1 MYNDK
6 NNFKLVPTNDYV
18 FKRIF
23 GQVGNE
29 DITSDLLEKILHKKY
44 EKIDLSKNPI
54 ILADVL
60 DGKAGVLDV
69 VIKAEEKDNINIE
82 MQVAKYEY
90 MTERIL
96 EYWARKYSYE
106 FKKGEDYGVAKRTV
120 CILITCFE
128 MKILKAIPKVH
139 TKWNIREE
147 EYTSIILTDK
157 LEFHIISLDK
167 LEKINKPKDREK
179 ELLNWCKF
187 IQSPDEVEANIMEEN
202 EYIKKAKEELDKISQ
217 DEEERDLA
225 YRRERAIRDQNAVR
239 ASGYN
244 DGKEEGIKVG
254 IKRGEKNK
262 AIEIATNMLK
272 EEIDLEIIIRITGL
286 SKEEIKNIKISY

>member
-1 MYNDK
+1 MNIDNNK
-6 NNFKLVPTNDYV
+6 SNFKLVPTNDYV
-18 FKRIF
+18 FRRIF
-23 GQVGNE
+23 GHVGNE
-29 DITSDLLEKILHKKY
+29 DITRDLIEKILHKRY
-44 EKIDLSKNPI
+44 EKIDLSKNPVI
-54 ILADVL
+54 NSDVI
-60 DGKAGVLDV
+60 DGKSGVLDV
-69 VIKAEEKDNINIE
+69 IIKAEEKDNINIE

-96 EYWARKYSYE
+96 EYWARKYSDE
-106 FKKGEDYGVAKRTV
+106 LKKGDGYGVAKRTV

-167 LEKINKPKDREK
+167 LEKINNKKGLEK

-187 IQSPDEVEANIMEEN
+187 IQSPDDVEANVMKEN

-244 DGKEEGIKVG
+244 DGKEEGIKEG
-254 IKRGEKNK
+254 QKRK
-262 AIEIATNMLK
+262 AIEIAENMLK
-272 EEIDLEIIIRITGL
+272 NGMDIDTVVKITGL
-286 SKEEIKNIKISY
+286 TKDEVNNL